1 MSMSKNER
9 QAIVTELVDRIAK
22 DKDSFSVSAFSK
34 EFGLTTQSVYR
45 YLNQLVSDNKIK
57 KIKNGKKS
65 IFTFID
71 KAIYFEKSLDGLA
84 EDSVWR
90 NEIRPFLSEIPQV
103 AYDNLYYAFTEML
116 NNAIDHSGGTKVKIT
131 IEKNIHEVT
140 VFIADNGIG
149 IFKKIA
155 DAMGLEEK
163 SFAILEL
170 AKGKFTTD
178 PESHTGEGVFF
189 SSKVVDVFGIFSEDL
204 VFLGPT
210 STTLPYINRSKTF
223 RNGTL
228 VLFSVYNSH
237 QETTKEV
244 FDKFTEA
251 PESYGFTKTIVPVR
265 LLEYGDERP
274 LVVSRS
280 QAKRLMVRFERFENI
295 ILDFSG
301 IDEIGQGFADE
312 LFRVFPKQHPNSTLT
327 PINCSEEV
335 NQMIIRAKYLAAFDD
350 IKNE

>member
-1 MSMSKNER
+1 MSVSNAER
-9 QAIVTELVDRIAK
+9 KAVIEDLVDRLAKEKDRFSITAFAK
-22 DKDSFSVSAFSK
+22 DHD
-34 EFGLTTQSVYR
+34 LTSQSVYR
-45 YLNQLVSDNKIK
+45 YVNQLVEENKLTK
-57 KIKNGKKS
+57 EKQGKKNVYR
-65 IFTFID
+65 FVNEYKTL
-71 KAIYFEKSLDGLA
+71 EKDIAGLA

-90 NEIRPFLSEIPQV
+90 NEVRPFLSDMPKI
-103 AYDNLYYAFTEML
+103 AYDNLAYAFSEML
-116 NNAIDHSGGTKVKIT
+116 NNAIDHSNGTKVKIS

-140 VFIADNGIG
+140 IIIADNGVG
-149 IFKKIA
+149 VFKKIA

-178 PESHTGEGVFF
+178 PKSHTGEGVFF
-189 SSKVVDVFGIFSEDL
+189 SSKVVDEFAIFSEDL
-204 VFLGPT
+204 FFLGPT
-210 STTLPYINRSKTF
+210 SYSPPYVDRSKTF
-223 RNGTL
+223 RNGTI
-228 VLFSVYNSH
+228 VLLCIYNSH
-237 QETTKEV
+237 KETSKEV
-244 FDKFTEA
+244 FDRFTEA

-312 LFRVFPKQHPNSTLT
+312 LFRVFPDQHPNTTLT
-327 PINCSEEV
+327 PINCSEQV
-335 NQMIIRAKYLAAFDD
+335 KQMITRAKYLSAFD
-350 IKNE
+350 KMKQ